1 LIRVELT
8 RFRVKTGKSQRV
20 REWMG
25 FLRANLPAVLATLEG
40 ERMYVETIFREERD
54 GVEYLY
60 WYAIQGDGGADVTES
75 SHAIDKSHIAFW
87 NECIDPAYKPETIN
101 TEVVMIQKRLNTL
114 LS

>member
-1 LIRVELT
+1 MIRVELT

-40 ERMYVETIFREERD
+40 ERMYVQTIFREVRD

-60 WYAIQGDGGADVTES
+60 WYAVQGDGGATVSDS
-75 SHAIDKSHIAFW
+75 NHAIDKSHIAFW
-87 NECIDPAYKPETIN
+87 NECIDSTFKPEEIS
-101 TEVVMIQKRLNTL
+101 TEVVMIQKRINAL
-114 LS
+114 LD